1 MIKAINVEH
10 CIDTKGGSDVPTLRI
25 LHNINL
31 EIAAGERVAIVGASG
46 SGKSTLL
53 SMLAGLD
60 KPTSGHILLAGDDI
74 TAMSEEER
82 TAVRRQHM
90 AFVFQNFQLLPA
102 LTALENVA
110 LPLEIKNDAD
120 VLKKAEQYLTHVGL
134 AKRYHHY
141 PSELSGGEQ
150 QRVALA
156 RAFACEAPII
166 FADEPTGNLDS
177 KTGEVITDLL
187 FELNEKYNTTLV
199 LVTHSKELASRC
211 QRQLHMASGE
221 LSELNVLTTENA
233 GNTAT

>member
-1 MIKAINVEH
+1 MIKAVNVKH
-10 CIDTKGGSDVPTLRI
+10 CIDTKGGSDASTLRI

-31 EIAAGERVAIVGASG
+31 EIAPGERVAIVGASG

-60 KPTSGHILLAGDDI
+60 KPTSGQILLAGDDI
-74 TAMSEEER
+74 TAMDEEER

-110 LPLEIKNDAD
+110 LPLEIKNDLSA
-120 VLKKAEQYLTHVGL
+120 LKKAEEYLTHVGL
-134 AKRYHHY
+134 DKRYHHY

-177 KTGEVITDLL
+177 KTGQVITDLL

-199 LVTHSKELASRC
+199 LVTHSKELAGLC

-221 LSELNVLTTENA
+221 LSELNILATESS
-233 GNTAT
+233 GNTNT

>member
-1 MIKAINVEH
+1 MIKAVNIEH
-10 CIDTKGGSDVPTLRI
+10 CINTKTRSDAPTLRI

-31 EIAAGERVAIVGASG
+31 EISAGEGVAIVGASG

-60 KPTSGHILLAGDDI
+60 KPTSGQILLAGDDI

-110 LPLEIKNDAD
+110 LPLEIKNDHGA
-120 VLKKAEQYLTHVGL
+120 LKKAKQYLTHVGL
-134 AKRYHHY
+134 DKRFHHY

-187 FELNEKYNTTLV
+187 FELNDKYNTTLV
-199 LVTHSKELASRC
+199 LVTHSKELANRC

-221 LSELNVLTTENA
+221 LSESNMPRAESS
-233 GNTAT
+233 GNTAA

>member
-1 MIKAINVEH
+1 MIKAKNVEH
-10 CIDTKGGSDVPTLRI
+10 CIDTKGGNHVPTLRI

-31 EIAAGERVAIVGASG
+31 EIGAGERVAIVGASG

-74 TAMSEEER
+74 TAMNEEER

-110 LPLEIKNDAD
+110 LPLEIKNNADA
-120 VLKKAEQYLTHVGL
+120 LKKAEQYLVHVGL
-134 AKRYHHY
+134 SKRYHHY

-221 LSELNVLTTENA
+221 LSELNTSTTEN
-233 GNTAT
+233 TEHKTT

>member
-10 CIDTKGGSDVPTLRI
+10 CIDTKAGSDVPTLRI

-31 EIAAGERVAIVGASG
+31 EITPGERVAIVGASG

-60 KPTSGHILLAGDDI
+60 TPTNGQILLAGDDI

-110 LPLEIKNDAD
+110 LPLEIKNDFSA
-120 VLKKAEQYLTHVGL
+120 LKKAEEYLTHVGL
-134 AKRYHHY
+134 DKRFHHY

-177 KTGEVITDLL
+177 KTGQVITNLL

-199 LVTHSKELASRC
+199 LVTHSKELASLC
-211 QRQLHMASGE
+211 QRQLRMAAGE
-221 LSELNVLTTENA
+221 LSELDISATQSSGNA
-233 GNTAT
+233 NT